1 MKTLYNKSDKR
12 TLALLCLLFGLV
24 VFIGRINPTNFFSLY
39 NFQSMS
45 RQLAEIGI
53 YGLAMFVIV
62 VSGGLNLSIVAVANL
77 SAICGGGIM
86 QGHFLGDVIVDPMAR
101 LIVGA
106 LVAVAVGVLSG
117 VINGFFVAKLG
128 LAAVLVTSAT
138 SQLFS
143 GAALIATKGNAIVGA
158 PDMIVNLGVGN
169 LFGVVPFLLILVA
182 ICYAIAHFVFEK
194 TAYGEQCRLHGA
206 NAIANKYSGN
216 SNVKT
221 LMKSYML
228 SGFFSAVSGIV
239 SYSRMCALRSD
250 YGTSLTGT
258 AMLVVLMGGAWV
270 VAGGGKVHNI
280 FISLFCI
287 QVISSGL
294 TLGGASNFTRNT
306 VWGLMLLVVLLV
318 ATPQIK
324 ARFQSVK
331 KAVSVK
337 KPETKNVK

>member
-1 MKTLYNKSDKR
+1 MKTLYQKSDKR
-12 TLALLCLLFGLV
+12 TLALLCLLFGLI
-24 VFIGRINPTNFFSLY
+24 VFIGRINPQNFFSLY
-39 NFQSMS
+39 NFQSMT

-77 SAICGGGIM
+77 AAICGGGIM
-86 QGHFLGDVIVDPMAR
+86 QGHFFGDVIVNPVAR
-101 LIVGA
+101 LVIGA
-106 LVAVAVGVLSG
+106 LVAIAVGILSG

-158 PDMIVNLGVGN
+158 PDVISNLGSGN
-169 LFGVVPFLLILVA
+169 LFGVVPYLLIVVA
-182 ICYAIAHFVFEK
+182 ICYAIAHFIFEK

-206 NAIANKYSGN
+206 NSTANMYSGN

-250 YGTSLTGT
+250 YGNSLTGT

-294 TLGGASNFTRNT
+294 TLAGASNFTRNT
-306 VWGLMLLVVLLV
+306 VWGLMLLVILLV

-324 ARFQSVK
+324 GRIQALRKLVSANKLEPKDVK
-331 KAVSVK
+331 
-337 KPETKNVK
+337 